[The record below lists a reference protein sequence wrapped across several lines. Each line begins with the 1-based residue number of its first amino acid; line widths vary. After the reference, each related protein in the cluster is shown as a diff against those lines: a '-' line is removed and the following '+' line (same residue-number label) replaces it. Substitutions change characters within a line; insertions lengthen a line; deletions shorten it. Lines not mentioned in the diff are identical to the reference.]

1 MMVYNDQ
8 QLGSVNAGLIITL
21 QKYNNLFRIIKFS
34 LFFYE
39 KNK

>member
-8 QLGSVNAGLIITL
+8 QLGLVNAGLIITL

-34 LFFYE
+34 LFFMK